1 MRAITEQALD
11 AWMAGKPFSKSN
23 TCVTKDGNVF
33 LHGNQIIKV
42 VKGFGVYAS
51 DGGYGWSP
59 TTAERLKP
67 WCQFKKRKGEAF
79 IDDMPYTSGDW
90 VCVEAYSSPDLHEA
104 RLTTEERSEIFE
116 LTNNRKN
123 Q

>member
-1 MRAITEQALD
+1 MRAITHQTLQA
-11 AWMAGKPFSKSN
+11 WNNGKSFSKSN
-23 TCVTKDGNVF
+23 TCVNKDGSVF

-42 VKGFGVYAS
+42 IKGMGVFAS

-67 WCQFKKRKGEAF
+67 WCRFNKRKGEAF

-90 VCVEAYSSPDLHEA
+90 VCVERYSFPELHG
-104 RLTTEERSEIFE
+104 
-116 LTNNRKN
+116 K
-123 Q
+123 